1 MQTLGTQSLCL
12 FPKVTKQWGGK
23 ARLCQSKS
31 LPPPH
36 TACQGMA
43 DLCRPGRKSLG
54 GLLTLCVYL
63 HCLFAWCYAVEQDEF
78 KSRPWLLPLFVK
90 HCYLEQAGI
99 QRAAW
104 VLRHLEQDQAGWIE
118 GKAILADMDEGSSPT
133 CYVLYWHLC
142 SFLHLL
148 YFILYSGKFKV
159 VIIKWSFLK
168 VSLTPIPTI
177 IIPQQSFMSDRFPF
191 PTLLMK
197 LSVSQYTVR
206 IATFLHTNPI

>member
-1 MQTLGTQSLCL
+1 MPIPQSHQAVRRQSQVMPVQVLTTTPHC
-12 FPKVTKQWGGK
+12 FPRDGQPMPPWTEESGWL
-23 ARLCQSKS
+23 AYS
-31 LPPPH
+31 L
-36 TACQGMA
+36 
-43 DLCRPGRKSLG
+43 
-54 GLLTLCVYL
+54 
-63 HCLFAWCYAVEQDEF
+63 CLFAWCYAVELDEF

-133 CYVLYWHLC
+133 CYVLYWHFC

-168 VSLTPIPTI
+168 VSLTLIPTI
-177 IIPQQSFMSDRFPF
+177 IIPQQSFMSDFLSQCSSWNSPY
-191 PTLLMK
+191 PNTLCVLL
-197 LSVSQYTVR
+197 LSCTQTLYR
-206 IATFLHTNPI
+206 GIIIMW